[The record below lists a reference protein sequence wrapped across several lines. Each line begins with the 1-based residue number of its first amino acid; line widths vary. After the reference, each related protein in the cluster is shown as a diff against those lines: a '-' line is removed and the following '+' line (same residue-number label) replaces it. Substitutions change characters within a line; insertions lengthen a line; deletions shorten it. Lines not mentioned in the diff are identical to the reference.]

1 MIRQGHLQRAVV
13 GPTTASTPT
22 IPTHPRLICLHW
34 HCSGPD
40 TTIYQRSRKA
50 AIAEAAN
57 AATATASA
65 AGGGGATTDA
75 NAGAAA
81 TTAAANHNVSGGVGG
96 LLSLEW
102 LLPLDRS

>member
-1 MIRQGHLQRAVV
+1 MGSTA
-13 GPTTASTPT
+13 ASTPT
-22 IPTHPRLICLHW
+22 IPNHPRLICLHW

-57 AATATASA
+57 AATATASPA
-65 AGGGGATTDA
+65 SGGGATTDA

-81 TTAAANHNVSGGVGG
+81 NHNVSGGVG
-96 LLSLEW
+96 
-102 LLPLDRS
+102 D